1 MNKKKLIVV
10 KYILLFSILYTTIS
24 CVTSNFSSYKSDDN
38 LAQINGYYKIQEP
51 NGKIN
56 YIKIGIHTIYNREN
70 NHSLYIAFKNKT
82 MDSSTIRS
90 IYFGKVDKSQNDK
103 VYFKKISGEKMG
115 DTVYV
120 NLSDKIYTFYYQ

>member
-1 MNKKKLIVV
+1 
-10 KYILLFSILYTTIS
+10 
-24 CVTSNFSSYKSDDN
+24 
-38 LAQINGYYKIQEP
+38 
-51 NGKIN
+51 
-56 YIKIGIHTIYNREN
+56 
-70 NHSLYIAFKNKT
+70 

-115 DTVYV
+115 DIVYV